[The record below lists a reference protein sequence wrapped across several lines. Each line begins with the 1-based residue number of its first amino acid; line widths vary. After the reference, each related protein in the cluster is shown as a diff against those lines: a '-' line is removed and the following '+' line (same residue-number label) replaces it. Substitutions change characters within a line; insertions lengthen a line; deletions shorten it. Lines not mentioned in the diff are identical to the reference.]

1 MIDTFDKH
9 PISLEDYEMSYILLL
24 FLLYS
29 ILLNS
34 LKIDNLY
41 MLQMVNIKPENMIN
55 QNIRFSI
62 KHVID
67 TIIIFTLA
75 ESAPF
80 LSVTV
85 LILKAHLLPS

>member
-1 MIDTFDKH
+1 
-9 PISLEDYEMSYILLL
+9 
-24 FLLYS
+24 
-29 ILLNS
+29 
-34 LKIDNLY
+34 
-41 MLQMVNIKPENMIN
+41 MVNIKPENMIN